1 MDIAYISA
9 FAALAGS
16 AIGGFTSLAASWM
29 TQRVQFRAQQLAH
42 DIGRREELYRDFIDE
57 ASQCYADA
65 LQHSE
70 VDVPKIVRLYAL
82 VSRMRIMSSATVA
95 EHADRV
101 MRFLVETYVGP
112 NKTIQQVFE
121 SVQTGLL
128 DPLRDFSETC
138 REELRR
144 GVVIPKFP

>member
-1 MDIAYISA
+1 MDVAYVSA
-9 FAALAGS
+9 LAALGGS

-65 LQHSE
+65 WQHSE
-70 VDVPKIVRLYAL
+70 VDVPKLVRLYAL
-82 VSRMRIMSSATVA
+82 VSRMRILSSPRVI
-95 EHADRV
+95 EQADKI
-101 MRFLVETYVGP
+101 MRLITETYVGP
-112 NKTIQQVFE
+112 NKTIHDIVE

-138 REELRR
+138 RDELRA
-144 GVVIPKFP
+144 GVVIPKFR

>member
-1 MDIAYISA
+1 MDIAYVSA

-16 AIGGFTSLAASWM
+16 AIGGFTSLATSWM

-65 LQHSE
+65 LRHSE
-70 VDVPKIVRLYAL
+70 VDVPKMVRLYAL
-82 VSRMRIMSSATVA
+82 VSRMRIVSSAAVIDQ
-95 EHADRV
+95 ADKV
-101 MRFLVETYVGP
+101 MRFITEAYVGP
-112 NKTIQQVFE
+112 NRTIEQVFE

-128 DPLRDFSETC
+128 DPLRDFSQTC